1 VRTIDLSGKTALILG
16 VANKRSLAWNIAEAL
31 GDAGCRMAFTYLGE
45 RLERNVTKLAE
56 KYPGSPVWPC
66 DVTSGE
72 DLDSLFDNIKSEFG
86 HLDILIHSVAFARKQ
101 ELENDFRETEAE
113 GWRIALEVS
122 AYSLVNLTNRAA
134 KMMGAGGSILAMTY
148 MASQK
153 VVPRYNVMGS
163 AKAAL
168 EHAVRQLAYEL
179 GPNDI
184 RVNAI
189 SAGPVATLSAR
200 SIPGYSK
207 MAEHHRAL
215 APLGRNV
222 NGREV
227 GDTALFL
234 CSDLSSGITGEILHV
249 DAGFNIM
256 AY

>member
-66 DVTSGE
+66 DVTSDE
-72 DLDSLFDNIKSEFG
+72 DMDSLFDNIKSEFG